1 MKQYITHTHTLTHR
15 RTHAVPD
22 VDKTDATTLGFC
34 LSTSERV
41 WMSGQDSARRSLER
55 FLRHITVLSLDLSQ
69 AQNSHPPY
77 TFHCLLGRTQTAA
90 RYRFS
95 LLCTLYIS
103 TAELARGATY
113 VSVNCILFTCLHTKN
128 DQ

>member
-55 FLRHITVLSLDLSQ
+55 FLRHITRIILRFITGSELTPALHISLPPRSN
-69 AQNSHPPY
+69 ANSRALPLLAVMYALHK
-77 TFHCLLGRTQTAA
+77 HC
-90 RYRFS
+90 
-95 LLCTLYIS
+95 
-103 TAELARGATY
+103 
-113 VSVNCILFTCLHTKN
+113 
-128 DQ
+128 